1 MLGGARSAARGR
13 RPRPAGPGAAAA
25 RGGGGVLS
33 KRCCS
38 SRRAASSSPSPL
50 PSHTTKICRGEREEG
65 QGRQR
70 RQRRRRRRQAH
81 GARPPRSAG
90 AGGRGR
96 SYSPPSWLWAAA
108 RRGLSAEA
116 WRRHARGRELARHS
130 VFPTTGAFIHPPT
143 VGEVLLAGGLGSLP
157 VVPE

>member
-1 MLGGARSAARGR
+1 MGTQESGTAGHGRNDEETLRLLRVSMPPLLPLPNAGSISDSAPCARSVSLLLALG
-13 RPRPAGPGAAAA
+13 
-25 RGGGGVLS
+25 
-33 KRCCS
+33 KW
-38 SRRAASSSPSPL
+38 
-50 PSHTTKICRGEREEG
+50 
-65 QGRQR
+65 
-70 RQRRRRRRQAH
+70 RRRRRRRAH